1 MTRRFVLRKRLDLLK
16 KKDRRLIVGIETGRA
31 PGSLGAAV
39 VEVSG
44 SGNDTVLS
52 LLGFT
57 GRGISPELQAALG
70 ALERSERFGSKELAG
85 INFLVLHNLTKL
97 YDDVLREADAAGDEI
112 DVIGL
117 ECLEVGEFVF
127 PADPGVLSEMTG
139 RMVATRFRVGMADE
153 EGKLVSVDEPLLQ
166 GIVSEMIDR
175 AGLDEEARGAVTV
188 ALLAN
193 ESIFSAGAWTC
204 SAPGEGDPAAKA
216 ARKKGA
222 AKEPGAPGAEGR
234 ASLCAEFF
242 FPA

>member
-1 MTRRFVLRKRLDLLK
+1 MRKRLDLLK

-31 PGSLGAAV
+31 PGALGAAV

-44 SGNDTVLS
+44 SGNETVLS
-52 LLGFT
+52 LLGYT
-57 GRGISPELQAALG
+57 RRGVSPELQAALG
-70 ALERSERFGSKELAG
+70 ALDRSERFGSKELAG

-117 ECLEVGEFVF
+117 ECLEVGEFAF

-139 RMVATRFRVGMADE
+139 RLVATRFRVGMADE
-153 EGKLVSVDEPLLQ
+153 EGTIVSVEEPLIQ

-175 AGLDEEARGAVTV
+175 AGLDDEARGAVTV

-204 SAPGEGDPAAKA
+204 STGGNGEPAPKA

-222 AKEPGAPGAEGR
+222 AKDAAPSGSDGR